1 MWSPNSGPPTRVFM
15 AHLLNSKGDISE
27 LHKTLEYYKD
37 WRDLLIKTGLA
48 NEDWIDVLKNLG
60 IDYSE
65 T

>member
-1 MWSPNSGPPTRVFM
+1 M